1 MKIAVE
7 AACWLNGRGYG
18 RHLRSL
24 LRALLQEDSHNQ
36 YTLCFDYQPEPG
48 TVPAGCE
55 FRVAGAKVPAAIAAS
70 AAGRRSLADMF
81 RLSRL
86 LSDPE
91 FDLVLFPTVYS
102 FVPVTGRAT
111 RLVMIHDVI
120 AETFPHLTVPSPA
133 ARLFWNLK
141 VAWAR
146 RQADAIVTVS
156 EYSKRGILDRFSLPE
171 DRVFLVGEASD
182 EAFRRLDHPDLTPL
196 LTGLGLSSGQRFV
209 VYVGGFS
216 PHKNL
221 DALVRAFA
229 AITDENVR
237 LVMVGDYEREVFH
250 SYYSTI
256 RALVDSKGLAGRV
269 TFAGFVPDEDLAV
282 LLNLAEVLVLPSLME
297 GFGLPAVEAAACGCP
312 VIATTASPLPELLP
326 GAGLFVESNEA
337 ELSRALA
344 AVLGSAELRQRMGA
358 AGVVAAG
365 RLTWAAA
372 ARQMLEI
379 FETVQSRKNR
389 V

>member
-24 LRALLQEDSHNQ
+24 MRALLQEDHRNQ

-48 TVPAGCE
+48 SLPEGCE
-55 FRVAGAKVPAAIAAS
+55 VRVAGARVPAALAAS
-70 AAGRRSLADMF
+70 AAGRRSVGDMC

-86 LSDPE
+86 LSDPR
-91 FDLVLFPTVYS
+91 FDLILFPTVYS
-102 FVPVTGRAT
+102 YVPVTGRAT

-146 RQADAIVTVS
+146 RQADAVVTVS
-156 EYSKRGILDRFSLPE
+156 EYAKRGILDRFHLPE
-171 DRVFLVGEASD
+171 DRVFLAGEASD
-182 EAFRRLDHPDLTPL
+182 AAFRRLDRPALTPL
-196 LTGLGLSSGQRFV
+196 LRSLGLTDGQRFV

-229 AITDENVR
+229 SLQDETVR
-237 LVMVGDYEREVFH
+237 LVLVGDYQREVFQQLTTRP
-250 SYYSTI
+250 SGRWLI
-256 RALVDSKGLAGRV
+256 PKGWRAVSSLPDSCR
-269 TFAGFVPDEDLAV
+269 
-282 LLNLAEVLVLPSLME
+282 
-297 GFGLPAVEAAACGCP
+297 
-312 VIATTASPLPELLP
+312 IANWLY
-326 GAGLFVESNEA
+326 F
-337 ELSRALA
+337 
-344 AVLGSAELRQRMGA
+344 
-358 AGVVAAG
+358 
-365 RLTWAAA
+365 
-372 ARQMLEI
+372 
-379 FETVQSRKNR
+379 
-389 V
+389 

>member
-24 LRALLQEDSHNQ
+24 LRALLQEDRRNQ

-48 TVPAGCE
+48 TVPDGCE
-55 FRVAGAKVPAAIAAS
+55 VRVAGAKVPAAIAAS
-70 AAGRRSLADMF
+70 ASGRRSLGDMC

-86 LSDPE
+86 LSDPQ
-91 FDLVLFPTVYS
+91 FDLILFPTVYS
-102 FVPVTGRAT
+102 FVPVTGPAT

-120 AETFPHLTVPSPA
+120 AETFPQLTVPSPT

-156 EYSKRGILDRFSLPE
+156 EYSKHGIMDRFHVPE
-171 DRVFLVGEASD
+171 DRVFLAGEAGD
-182 EAFRRLDHPDLTPL
+182 AAFRRLDRPELTPL
-196 LTGLGLSSGQRFV
+196 LAGLGLSKDQRFV

-221 DALVRAFA
+221 DALVHAFA
-229 AITDENVR
+229 SVQDENVR
-237 LVMVGDYEREVFH
+237 LVLVGDYQREVFH
-250 SYYSTI
+250 SYYSTV

-269 TFAGFVPDEDLAV
+269 SFAGFVPDQDLAV
-282 LLNLAEVLVLPSLME
+282 LLNLADVLVLPSLME

-326 GAGLFVESNEA
+326 GAGLFVKPNEA
-337 ELSRALA
+337 ELTQALA
-344 AVLGSAELRQRMGA
+344 AVLGSAELRQRLGA
-358 AGVVAAG
+358 AGVEAAG

>member
-24 LRALLQEDSHNQ
+24 MRALLQEDHQNQ
-36 YTLCFDYQPEPG
+36 YTLCLDYQPQD
-48 TVPAGCE
+48 VPDGCE
-55 FRVAGAKVPAAIAAS
+55 VRVAPAKTPAALAAS
-70 AAGRRSLADMF
+70 ASGRRSLGDMC

-86 LSDPE
+86 LSHRD
-91 FDLVLFPTVYS
+91 FDMVLFPTVYS
-102 FVPVTGRAT
+102 FVPLTGRAA
-111 RLVMIHDVI
+111 RVVMIHDVI
-120 AETFPHLTVPSPA
+120 AETYPHLTVPSPA
-133 ARLFWNLK
+133 ARLAWNLK

-156 EYSKRGILDRFSLPE
+156 EYARRGILDRFHPPA
-171 DRVFLVGEASD
+171 DRVFLAGEAPD
-182 EAFRRLDHPDLTPL
+182 PAFRRLDHPKLPAQFAAF
-196 LTGLGLSSGQRFV
+196 GRFV

-229 AITDENVR
+229 SVR
-237 LVMVGDYEREVFH
+237 EDVHLLLVGDFQREVFH

-256 RALVDSKGLAGRV
+256 RKLVNTLGLAERIH
-269 TFAGFVPDEDLAV
+269 FIGFVCDNDLAI
-282 LLNLAEVLVLPSLME
+282 LLNRADALVLPSLME
-297 GFGLPAVEAAACGCP
+297 GYGLPAVEAAACGCP

-326 GAGLFVESNEA
+326 GAGLFVDANEPNLVA
-337 ELSRALA
+337 ALTKLLA
-344 AVLGSAELRQRMGA
+344 SKELRDELGA
-358 AGVVAAG
+358 AGLRAAA

-372 ARQMLEI
+372 ARQMMGI
-379 FETVQSRKNR
+379 FDAVQSRKNR